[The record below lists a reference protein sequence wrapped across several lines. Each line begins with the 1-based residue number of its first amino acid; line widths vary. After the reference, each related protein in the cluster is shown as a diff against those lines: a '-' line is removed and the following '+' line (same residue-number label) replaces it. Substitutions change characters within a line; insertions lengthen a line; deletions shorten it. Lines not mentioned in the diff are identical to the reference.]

1 MNKQWAGCVPPERS
15 KTVEDTQHYAI
26 RAGVVP
32 PGAPLRCEVCG
43 TTMTPAEVE
52 TAGDVTAYY
61 ATCDRC
67 QDAV

>member
-1 MNKQWAGCVPPERS
+1 MA
-15 KTVEDTQHYAI
+15 DTQTYAI
-26 RAGVVP
+26 RAVAAP

-43 TTMTPAEVE
+43 ETMTPAEVAA
-52 TAGDVTAYY
+52 AGDVTTYY